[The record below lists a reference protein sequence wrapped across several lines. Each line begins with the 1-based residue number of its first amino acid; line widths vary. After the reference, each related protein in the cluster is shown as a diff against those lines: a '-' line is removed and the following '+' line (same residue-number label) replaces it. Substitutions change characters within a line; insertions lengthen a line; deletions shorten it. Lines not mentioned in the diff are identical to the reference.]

1 HRRRAAVLL
10 CDRADLFADARLV
23 AGVDL
28 VRVLLDQLGVDL
40 HLGRGEGGG
49 ELRAGRGRALGERC
63 RGRRR
68 RRGLRYRDRGMRRVR
83 GRPRQG
89 CGRGPVTRSRRRNR
103 LVLLDPVEETHPS
116 PWLKRGEVVL
126 GVDLLVAH
134 PTGRGDLETRGVVV
148 VPGRCGLVVLVGLE
162 RVADGRVGQEPR
174 QVFRVALR
182 QLDGQ
187 AGRDPGRGRGTL
199 RRRLAVSG
207 G

>member
-1 HRRRAAVLL
+1 LL
-10 CDRADLFADARLV
+10 CELEDLFADARLV

-40 HLGRGEGGG
+40 HLGGGEGGR
-49 ELRAGRGRALGERC
+49 ELGAGRGRALGERS

-68 RRGLRYRDRGMRRVR
+68 RRRLRYRDRGLRRVR

-89 CGRGPVTRSRRRNR
+89 CGRGPITRSRRRNR

-134 PTGRGDLETRGVVV
+134 PTGRRSEERRG
-148 VPGRCGLVVLVGLE
+148 GE
-162 RVADGRVGQEPR
+162 EWR
-174 QVFRVALR
+174 Q
-182 QLDGQ
+182 
-187 AGRDPGRGRGTL
+187 
-199 RRRLAVSG
+199 RRW
-207 G
+207 